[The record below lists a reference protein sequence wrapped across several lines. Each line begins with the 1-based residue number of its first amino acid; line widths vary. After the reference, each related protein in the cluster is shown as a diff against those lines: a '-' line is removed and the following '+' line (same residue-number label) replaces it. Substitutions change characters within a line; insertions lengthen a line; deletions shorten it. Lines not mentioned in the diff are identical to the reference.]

1 MFAAV
6 RSKSFLQ
13 TPSDTL
19 PDAPLNPPTG
29 PTFNPPTGPS
39 FNPPAGPAARPH
51 PRPFP
56 NPTLP
61 TAQPQAMQ
69 PNLARKRT
77 FDDREVEDQHRGS
90 PGPPAAKFARRG
102 NMRMAAPS
110 ARAGVQQY
118 QQQYSP
124 TSTAMPYAQPAMNG
138 GGMMQMP
145 QQQQQN
151 ADLASAI
158 PMMMAQIQ
166 AMGAILS
173 GMAGGSPGGG
183 GRGRCFD
190 YDTKGFCAR
199 GSTCPYEHGAN
210 AVNAPPGPQ
219 NYPGFN
225 DHGDSGFTSHS
236 RSNGFPNGNAR
247 GRNGRGGRG
256 SRAPFASVGPNR
268 DPSITTIV
276 VQNIPPDNYSE
287 DQVREFFSAFG
298 PIVEITMQTHPRLA
312 LVKYEDNQSAMRAY
326 QSPKTVFN
334 NRFVKIFWYKPVDQ
348 NGSPAASDK
357 QQPAPRSPS
366 VKSEDAAQIA
376 QDLEKKLEDAQRKHE
391 EKQKSMEEARSKKA
405 ELDERLRQHAE
416 EAKKLRQAIAAKEK
430 NGTDGGEPSSD
441 AEETKDNKDLKAQIA
456 RLEAEALGLGLN
468 PDDPYTADG
477 GALPQYPYA
486 PRRRGGYR
494 GRAWH
499 PRGGGR
505 GRGRGS
511 AFAASR
517 GGAPVGV
524 MRLDN
529 RPKKVAINVAEGSPR
544 DEALRSFLIVVSFP
558 LLRKGCVCEKI

>member
-1 MFAAV
+1 
-6 RSKSFLQ
+6 
-13 TPSDTL
+13 
-19 PDAPLNPPTG
+19 
-29 PTFNPPTGPS
+29 
-39 FNPPAGPAARPH
+39 
-51 PRPFP
+51 
-56 NPTLP
+56 
-61 TAQPQAMQ
+61 
-69 PNLARKRT
+69 
-77 FDDREVEDQHRGS
+77 
-90 PGPPAAKFARRG
+90 
-102 NMRMAAPS
+102 
-110 ARAGVQQY
+110 
-118 QQQYSP
+118 
-124 TSTAMPYAQPAMNG
+124 
-138 GGMMQMP
+138 
-145 QQQQQN
+145 
-151 ADLASAI
+151 
-158 PMMMAQIQ
+158 
-166 AMGAILS
+166 
-173 GMAGGSPGGG
+173 
-183 GRGRCFD
+183 
-190 YDTKGFCAR
+190 
-199 GSTCPYEHGAN
+199 
-210 AVNAPPGPQ
+210 
-219 NYPGFN
+219 
-225 DHGDSGFTSHS
+225 
-236 RSNGFPNGNAR
+236 
-247 GRNGRGGRG
+247 
-256 SRAPFASVGPNR
+256 
-268 DPSITTIV
+268 
-276 VQNIPPDNYSE
+276 
-287 DQVREFFSAFG
+287 VREFFSAFG

-477 GALPQYPYA
+477 GAPPQYPYA

-511 AFAASR
+511 AFAAGR